1 MKLIVTTPF
10 GGYQIGDEITDPA
23 AVAAVLES
31 DQAAYVTRVA
41 IVDPPPKK

>member
-10 GGYQIGDEITDPA
+10 GGYEIGHEITDPG
-23 AVAAVLES
+23 AVAVVLES

-41 IVDPPPKK
+41 IVDPPQKK